1 MAGNRGE
8 GGRAP
13 AGCPLLSPQQGAVKG
28 RPPGTGRRIP
38 ASFFADILAFL
49 GIICSFFLFFSWQ
62 ILFAKVFYYTR
73 FTLFL
78 ERAGLSPKRTALNEV
93 SSKKFFLSFLATV
106 MSLRQWVIVNNM
118 QF

>member
-49 GIICSFFLFFSWQ
+49 GIICSFFLSF
-62 ILFAKVFYYTR
+62 
-73 FTLFL
+73 
-78 ERAGLSPKRTALNEV
+78 
-93 SSKKFFLSFLATV
+93 FFLANSLCQGILLHTLHSF
-106 MSLRQWVIVNNM
+106 S
-118 QF
+118 

>member
-49 GIICSFFLFFSWQ
+49 GIICSFFLSFFFPGKFSLPRYF
-62 ILFAKVFYYTR
+62 ITHASL
-73 FTLFL
+73 
-78 ERAGLSPKRTALNEV
+78 
-93 SSKKFFLSFLATV
+93 FFLNVLDC
-106 MSLRQWVIVNNM
+106 LQRELL
-118 QF
+118 